1 MKKINLNKIVD
12 SIRLKIS
19 QYKEIDKNDG
29 RNRRV
34 IILADTITIFLSLIL
49 SSIVANN
56 FTVDM
61 LLIRPDLNIIFLV
74 LGV

>member
-1 MKKINLNKIVD
+1 MLKIEDNEKINLNKIVD

-34 IILADTITIFLSLIL
+34 IILADTITILSLDIIL
-49 SSIVANN
+49 NCCK
-56 FTVDM
+56 
-61 LLIRPDLNIIFLV
+61 
-74 LGV
+74 